1 MVGPIGFEPTTLWLD
16 ARHYWDQ
23 MPEPFGFDPTE
34 IGEKLGYRR
43 RLQPLVAKSLFFA
56 IIGGRAAS
64 GDGARIVLPGEA
76 CEQTR

>member
-1 MVGPIGFEPTTLWLD
+1 
-16 ARHYWDQ
+16 
-23 MPEPFGFDPTE
+23 
-34 IGEKLGYRR
+34 LGYRR